1 MFIRK
6 PWYNKLNLSNNVCYD
21 SKLKLNLTSSNPF
34 RYPDETRVYD
44 ILSRYYD
51 VPSTNLAVGFGLS
64 ELIHRILR
72 LFKDKKVSVLTPTW
86 LMAQGYCDVEGI
98 NYVEGVDFSA
108 DILYVA
114 SPNGQSGRKDFNPD
128 WLDKFEYIILDEAY
142 GDFSDESW
150 LNNRPKNVILC
161 KSLSKSLALPG
172 VRFGWC
178 FAEEDIIFQLQQTRP
193 SPPISTD
200 VEEHLEQLLDLLPDH
215 IHRMLETRDY
225 IESRYACHKS
235 YGNFVLLKNKESF
248 LDKVLYRTFDG
259 VHRMSL
265 TDLSTFKKLL

>member
-51 VPSTNLAVGFGLS
+51 VPYTNLAVGFGLS

-86 LMAQGYCDVEGI
+86 LMAQGYCEVEGI
-98 NYVEGVDFSA
+98 NYVEGVDFNA

-193 SPPISTD
+193 SPPISTV
-200 VEEHLEQLLDLLPDH
+200 VEEHLEHLLDLLPDH

-265 TDLSTFKKLL
+265 TDLSTFKQLL